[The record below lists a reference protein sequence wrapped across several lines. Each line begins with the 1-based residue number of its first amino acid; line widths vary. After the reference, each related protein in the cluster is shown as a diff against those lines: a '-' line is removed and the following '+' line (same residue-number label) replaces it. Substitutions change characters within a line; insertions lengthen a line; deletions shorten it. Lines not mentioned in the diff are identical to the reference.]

1 MAAADRTKQALAQA
15 LKELM
20 QAQPLEKISV
30 GDITAHAQ
38 MGRNTFYYHFKDKY
52 DLVNWI
58 FESECGSLMKVPA
71 NAQEMEEGV
80 LTLQAYIRENL
91 TFYRNALEYSGQNSL
106 QDYIYEMLESRF
118 AQRIRQEEEARK
130 LGMQEDEVRFAAAFF
145 ASALQGLLVRGVRS
159 GRSGDSVR
167 YSECVRRLFKGRMLE
182 SYMDT
187 AWQEKPGE
195 K

>member
-1 MAAADRTKQALAQA
+1 DEAGQLT
-15 LKELM
+15 
-20 QAQPLEKISV
+20 EKVRRKPYSV
-30 GDITAHAQ
+30 ILFDEIEKAHPDVLNILLQ
-38 MGRNTFYYHFKDKY
+38 ILD
-52 DLVNWI
+52 
-58 FESECGSLMKVPA
+58 
-71 NAQEMEEGV
+71 EG
-80 LTLQAYIRENL
+80 
-91 TFYRNALEYSGQNSL
+91 FYRNALEYSGQNSL

-159 GRSGDSVR
+159 GRAGDSVR

-195 K
+195 R